1 MMDTPASAETPE
13 YVDLLNRVLED
24 RRVTPEEADLLLEV
38 ATRWG
43 LAGEQV
49 QNIHNDYLSALVR
62 VALQDGVIT
71 AAERRDLNDV
81 AQVLGHDAAHVDTL
95 IASGEQGLADRAHAN
110 LDLPQATPLSGL
122 SVCFTGES
130 RSMLDGAPLSR
141 ARAEQL
147 AAEAGLIVRKSVT
160 RDLDI
165 LVVADPDSLSGKAR
179 KAREYGIR
187 IMAET
192 VFWQSVGVDVR

>member
-1 MMDTPASAETPE
+1 M
-13 YVDLLNRVLED
+13 
-24 RRVTPEEADLLLEV
+24 
-38 ATRWG
+38 
-43 LAGEQV
+43 

-71 AAERRDLNDV
+71 EAERRDLNDV

-95 IASGEQGLADRAHAN
+95 IASGEQGLTDRAHPN
-110 LDLPQATPLSGL
+110 LDLQQVGSLSGL

-141 ARAEQL
+141 ARAQQL

-165 LVVADPDSLSGKAR
+165 LVVADLDSLSGKAR